1 MLHFSLCTVLHLQ
14 LKVAKCTVEI
24 KEAYKWRSVEWKA
37 GARWPGR
44 GRGGGAVWCG
54 ERPASGRQAAA
65 AASQP
70 ELCLCL
76 AQPQH
81 CAVLQTALCLD
92 TSHCTHHH
100 HTSVGNTANGTHKI
114 TLRITCT
121 WLAWLGGW
129 VVLSESWIYILHTWY
144 PCHILP
150 AIVVNTSNGTHKVWV
165 FSAGPSPVRGDR
177 GILTNLI

>member
-1 MLHFSLCTVLHLQ
+1 MKSRSPVTRQGWRWVLCGAGSAQRQDARLQ
-14 LKVAKCTVEI
+14 
-24 KEAYKWRSVEWKA
+24 R
-37 GARWPGR
+37 PGR
-44 GRGGGAVWCG
+44 HSPSCVFVW
-54 ERPASGRQAAA
+54 PA
-65 AASQP
+65 P
-70 ELCLCL
+70 
-76 AQPQH
+76 
-81 CAVLQTALCLD
+81 ALCCAPDCSL
-92 TSHCTHHH
+92 SGHQPLYPHH